1 MKTGTNEDAALER
14 LRDILDA
21 YGGDPDRWPDA
32 EREPA
37 LDLLARSADARRLRE
52 DALRLDAAL
61 DLLPAAEPSAGLEER
76 LLAAARRTPQDAAR
90 ASNVASRGVASL
102 DEARVRRGT
111 ARPRRGLL
119 LAAALPLA
127 AAAALALWVARAER
141 TPPQQVASASHTA
154 APRAREAS
162 EDDLRAALAS
172 YTAPDDALGELAG
185 LDDVYGTDPWH
196 GCSEGDLGC
205 VKNNS
210 LPLDPLSRDDADVKE
225 ARALS

>member
-1 MKTGTNEDAALER
+1 MKSGNTDVAGLER

-37 LDLLARSADARRLRE
+37 LDLLARSADARLLRDE
-52 DALRLDAAL
+52 ALRLDAAL
-61 DLLPAAEPSAGLEER
+61 DLLPAAEPSSGLEGR
-76 LLAAARRTPQDAAR
+76 ILAAAQHTPQDVAR
-90 ASNVASRGVASL
+90 AASVASL
-102 DEARVRRGT
+102 DDARVRRAVG
-111 ARPRRGLL
+111 RPRRGLL

-127 AAAALALWVARAER
+127 AAAALALWVARGDR
-141 TPPQQVASASHTA
+141 TATTQQVASAGHATA
-154 APRAREAS
+154 APHAREAS

-172 YTAPDDALGELAG
+172 YKAPDDALGELAG
-185 LDDVYGTDPWH
+185 LDDVYGADPWH

-205 VKNNS
+205 VKNNP
-210 LPLDPLSRDDADVKE
+210 LPFDPLSGGTEVIFEE

>member
-1 MKTGTNEDAALER
+1 MNTGPNDGAALER

-37 LDLLARSADARRLRE
+37 LELLARSADARRLRD
-52 DALRLDAAL
+52 DARHLDAAL
-61 DLLPAAEPSAGLEER
+61 DVLPAAEPSAGLEER
-76 LLAAARRTPQDAAR
+76 IVAAARRTPQDAGR
-90 ASNVASRGVASL
+90 TSNVAAL
-102 DEARVRRGT
+102 DDARARRDT

-127 AAAALALWVARAER
+127 AAAAFALWVARAER
-141 TPPQQVASASHTA
+141 TQPQQVASAGHTA
-154 APRAREAS
+154 ASHAQEAS

-172 YTAPDDALGELAG
+172 YKAPDDGLGELAG
-185 LDDVYGTDPWH
+185 LDDVYGADPWH

-210 LPLDPLSRDDADVKE
+210 LPLDPLSRGKEEIQE

>member
-1 MKTGTNEDAALER
+1 MKTGTTDAAALER
-14 LRDILDA
+14 LSDILDA

-37 LDLLARSADARRLRE
+37 LDLLARSADARLLRDE
-52 DALRLDAAL
+52 ALRLDAAL
-61 DLLPAAEPSAGLEER
+61 DLLPAAEPSNGLEAR
-76 LLAAARRTPQDAAR
+76 ILAAAQQTPQDMAR
-90 ASNVASRGVASL
+90 AASVASL
-102 DEARVRRGT
+102 DDARLRRGA

-127 AAAALALWVARAER
+127 AAAAFALWVARADR
-141 TPPQQVASASHTA
+141 ATTTQQVASAGHTA
-154 APRAREAS
+154 PAPHAREAS

-172 YTAPDDALGELAG
+172 YKAPDDALGELAG
-185 LDDVYGTDPWH
+185 LDDVYGSDPWN

-210 LPLDPLSRDDADVKE
+210 LPLDPLSRGNQEIIEE